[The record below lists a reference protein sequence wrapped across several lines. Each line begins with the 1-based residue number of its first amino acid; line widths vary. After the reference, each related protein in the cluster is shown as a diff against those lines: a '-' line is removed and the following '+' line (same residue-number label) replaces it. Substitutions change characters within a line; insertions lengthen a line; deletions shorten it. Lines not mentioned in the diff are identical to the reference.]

1 MRFPRSVRKDHIGA
15 ALLLVLGCTV
25 LGIGTTYQVGT
36 LNAMGPGFI
45 PVTLGVMLIL
55 VALAIGITAAPPDH
69 AAAARKSRHRDADD
83 GPQWRGWICIVAGVA
98 SFVIL
103 GNYGGLVPATFAA
116 VFVSAMGDREGT
128 VRTSAILAAVI
139 TVFGAAIFHF
149 GLQLQLPL
157 FQWGG

>member
-1 MRFPRSVRKDHIGA
+1 MRFPRSVRKDHISA

-25 LGIGTTYQVGT
+25 LGVGATYQVGT
-36 LNAMGPGFI
+36 LNTMGPGFI
-45 PVTLGVMLIL
+45 PVSLGVMIIL
-55 VALAIGITAAPPDH
+55 VALAIGVTAAPPDY
-69 AAAARKSRHRDADD
+69 AAATRESRQGEADG
-83 GPQWRGWICIVAGVA
+83 GPQWRGWICIIAGVA

-116 VFVSAMGDREGT
+116 VFVSAMGDREST
-128 VRTSAILAAVI
+128 VKTSAILAAAI